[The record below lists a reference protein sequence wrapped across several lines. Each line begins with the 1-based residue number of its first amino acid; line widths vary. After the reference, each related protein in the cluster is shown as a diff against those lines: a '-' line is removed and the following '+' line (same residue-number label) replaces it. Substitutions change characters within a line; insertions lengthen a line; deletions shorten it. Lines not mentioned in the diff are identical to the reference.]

1 MGQDITLEELK
12 LIELDMVK
20 YLDGV
25 CRKHNIHYYMV
36 GGTLLG
42 AVRHKGFIP
51 WDDDIDVAMPRME
64 FEKLQSVMSEEKGY
78 YKIQFYNNTQ
88 GYGYPFPKMIDTR
101 TTLIDYKAGTGK
113 EKTSVYIDIFLYDGM
128 GRTLMAA
135 EARYW
140 FLKALKRMVFL
151 SKRNF
156 KMESLGKTLLF
167 SVPWG
172 VCHLI
177 GVDRLNKL
185 YNYFAGRKAFHKTE
199 IVACAAGRY
208 GRGELFPREVFEKT
222 IDLSFEDT
230 VLPAPIEY
238 KKYLRSIY
246 GDFMTLPPVEK
257 RVSNH
262 MSEEWWNDRE
272 RVDK

>member
-1 MGQDITLEELK
+1 MGRDITLEELK

-20 YLDGV
+20 YLDGM

-64 FEKLQSVMSEEKGY
+64 FEKLQSVMSEEKGF

-128 GRTLMAA
+128 GKTLMAA

-177 GVDRLNKL
+177 GVEKKKKI

-222 IDLSFEDT
+222 IDLPFEDT

-262 MSEEWWNDRE
+262 TSEEWWNDRE